1 MVFMLIGQT
10 NGKASSE
17 YKFTFAFTIIGVI
30 LILAEVACHFFTGN
44 SLGVNIQNVFYAI
57 TGLGGGYQIART
69 VTKSRAITG
78 LMNQDKINA
87 ELSMSR
93 NYSSQNSLES
103 EFSPTDAYSDS
114 DYYYEEPR
122 NLDDTQ
128 GYDIDED
135 TTKIPSNRR

>member
-1 MVFMLIGQT
+1 
-10 NGKASSE
+10 
-17 YKFTFAFTIIGVI
+17 
-30 LILAEVACHFFTGN
+30 
-44 SLGVNIQNVFYAI
+44 
-57 TGLGGGYQIART
+57 
-69 VTKSRAITG
+69 
-78 LMNQDKINA
+78 MNQDKINA